1 MSNIIRN
8 FLYRDKE
15 SNTIPVASTDRVEEK
30 ASAVAKQSLKD
41 LRQEIDS
48 AFDYPILIVPK
59 EKYGEVV
66 EVVRYFCKIEEE
78 EMQDIEGH
86 VCLRLKTIWGYVH
99 ALLFSSLLSP
109 YIFKDPQKTSLVQY
123 QEAYLAAHTYF
134 DTIDLKPRIGL
145 DRFFKGTISTRSS
158 IEEEKKILHT
168 IFSDFKGICLG
179 EIHTDKSPKLFLVDH
194 MEYLF
199 SLGVRV
205 LYTEF
210 CFVETQ
216 EELKAYNQGPKEA
229 ELPPIIAADLQ
240 TINRGSHLV
249 GNATFTA
256 VIEAAHHAGI
266 DIVGIDSGRARHL
279 SGTEANYRV
288 EVMDY
293 HAFQIIQWDLKN
305 RNKRDKYVVFGGAA
319 HMKNYSYGVSKDPGL
334 GHLLQVPIVE
344 VKDSFESDDLST
356 ITFET
361 GAYVK
366 IKRAPMQNGSF
377 IERKAWAVYEKEE
390 LSNKT
395 DISEGDRKKRTQ
407 EIEDVLLGLYKTNST
422 HLVKNLLAGQWRFL
436 KNLEKTP
443 WNPWFSDQGDHQGLY
458 NVPFAREICEQLNS
472 VAPSGVWF
480 NAQEISGFIHGGIC
494 TAIVLS
500 FLNDYFLFRNSEGF
514 SSAKD
519 VMKMIFSQEKDY
531 NRKNER
537 AIQAALNSIQ
547 KNRGFSGDFLRAKIE
562 AILNLSGQ
570 EIIGFS
576 RLIDFGNISQE
587 HFHQEMQL
595 LPNSVFFIRLI
606 LPTSKNKKGEV
617 HGHSMALIKEGSE
630 YFLFNPN
637 SGMQK
642 IDSKILYRK
651 LLEVHLEFNTPILRI
666 YQLAEKSRERAQ
678 NFRDFRRFQGNTTCF
693 SIEEMSVLSPE
704 ARFIYSGNSKKMKEL
719 KDAGFSLERF
729 ASFHFFNIPMIL
741 NHAESIIEISKNEA
755 FFKSLDLEN
764 PISSNIL
771 DMIFLQKEKFLALF
785 NEGITFKEIRTVP
798 EELIIRI
805 IWRLS
810 EIAQLKKAGIDW
822 KGFIQTKCLK
832 VFVSHSHS
840 VNSLID
846 LHQAG
851 ITFEE
856 IGEFSEEVILKIFN
870 KYFEIIS
877 LKKAGID
884 WKKCVNTQYF
894 DMFISQYQALIYLH
908 QGGVTVEELILFSQ
922 EILAKILRDS
932 EGIVELKKAGI
943 DWKKCININWFDAI
957 ESNLRLIRFLID
969 LYQRG
974 ITIDHISEF
983 PYEISLKILNSHY
996 LMQNL
1001 IRSSVNWR
1009 EFIQTKCFDIIRSDI
1024 SLWGSL
1030 ELLHKNNISIREIEE
1045 FPEEIILK
1053 ILKKSFEITEWKIE
1067 GLDWRKELGII

>member
-86 VCLRLKTIWGYVH
+86 VCLRLKTIWGYLH

-293 HAFQIIQWDLKN
+293 HAFQIIQWDLKK

-344 VKDSFESDDLST
+344 VEDSFESDDLST

-377 IERKAWAVYEKEE
+377 IERKAWAVYEKEGS
-390 LSNKT
+390 SNKT
-395 DISEGDRKKRTQ
+395 DISEGDRKKRTE

-443 WNPWFSDQGDHQGLY
+443 RDSWFSDQGEHEGLY
-458 NVPFAREICEQLNS
+458 NIPFAKEICKQLNS
-472 VAPSGVWF
+472 VAPSGIWF
-480 NAQEISGFIHGGIC
+480 NEQEISGFIHGGIC

-500 FLNDYFLFRNSEGF
+500 FLNDYFLFQKSEGF

-519 VMKMIFSQEKDY
+519 LMKMIFSQEKDY
-531 NRKNER
+531 NKKNER

-547 KNRGFSGDFLRAKIE
+547 KNSRFSGDFLRAKIE

-570 EIIGFS
+570 EIIGCS
-576 RLIDFGNISQE
+576 RLIDFENIPQE

-606 LPTSKNKKGEV
+606 LPTSKNRKEEV

-642 IDSKILYRK
+642 IDSKILYGK

-666 YQLAEKSRERAQ
+666 YQLAEKSRESAQ
-678 NFRDFRRFQGNTTCF
+678 NFRDFRGFQGNTTCF
-693 SIEEMSVLSPE
+693 SIKEMSVLSPE
-704 ARFIYSGNSKKMKEL
+704 ARFIYSRNSKKMKQL
-719 KDAGFSLERF
+719 KDAGFSLEKF
-729 ASFHFFNIPMIL
+729 AFFHFFNIPMIL
-741 NHAESIIEISKNEA
+741 NHAESIIEISENEA
-755 FFKSLDLEN
+755 FFKSLHLEN

-771 DMIFLQKEKFLALF
+771 DMIFRQKEKFLALF
-785 NEGITFKEIRTVP
+785 NEGITFKEIRNVP

-805 IWRLS
+805 SWKLP

-822 KGFIQTKCLK
+822 KGFMQTKCFK
-832 VFVSHSHS
+832 VFASQPLSMDQ
-840 VNSLID
+840 LIR
-846 LHQAG
+846 LQQAG

-856 IGEFSEEVILKIFN
+856 IGEFSEEVILKVFN
-870 KYFEIIS
+870 KYFEIIQ
-877 LKKAGID
+877 LKQAGID
-884 WKKCVNTQYF
+884 WKKCVNTEYF
-894 DMFISQYQALIYLH
+894 DMFISEHESLIYLH
-908 QGGVTVEELILFSQ
+908 QGGITLEELSLIPG
-922 EILAKILRDS
+922 EMLAKILRDN
-932 EGIVELKKAGI
+932 EGIVRLKKAGI
-943 DWKKCININWFDAI
+943 DWRAHLNINWFNAI
-957 ESNLRLIRFLID
+957 QFNGKLIRSLID
-969 LYQRG
+969 LHLAG
-974 ITIDHISEF
+974 VTFDHINAL
-983 PYEISLKILNSHY
+983 PCDIVLKILHSDF
-996 LMQNL
+996 LIINL
-1001 IRSSVNWR
+1001 IRSGINFR
-1009 EFIQTKCFDIIRSDI
+1009 EFVETKCFNVVISDV
-1024 SLWGSL
+1024 SLWVSL
-1030 ELLHKNNISIREIEE
+1030 DLLHKNNISLREIEE
-1045 FPEEIILK
+1045 FSEEIILK
-1053 ILKKSFEITEWKIE
+1053 ILKKSFEITEWKID